1 MKILLIIL
9 MFCFSVY
16 MGDLI
21 KYARVKDKV
30 FFGATAAYYACIA
43 VVTVAYLGVCT
54 YLIYLLR

>member
-21 KYARVKDKV
+21 KEARVKDKV

-43 VVTVAYLGVCT
+43 AVAVAYLGD
-54 YLIYLLR
+54 

>member
-21 KYARVKDKV
+21 KEARVKDKV

-43 VVTVAYLGVCT
+43 VVTVAYLCVCT
-54 YLIYLLR
+54 YLIYLFR